1 MVIIMKCIS
10 GISLIIFLTIV
21 LAFSIIG
28 NASAQ
33 PSDGDYIVTE
43 FNSGE
48 LSSVTPGGTVTLITG
63 GLSAPGLVAID
74 SSGNYIVTEYNSG
87 ELSSVTPGGT
97 VTLIA
102 SGLSNPYGVAIDSSG
117 NYIVTEWG
125 SGELSSVTPG
135 GTVTLIT
142 GGLTGPAGVAVY
154 PVIPA
159 PVGGVTSPINKLAI
173 IAPYLALVGL
183 IIAVST
189 VYVIKKRKD

>member
-1 MVIIMKCIS
+1 VAIDSS
-10 GISLIIFLTIV
+10 G
-21 LAFSIIG
+21 
-28 NASAQ
+28 N
-33 PSDGDYIVTE
+33 YIVTE
-43 FNSGE
+43 QSGGGE

-63 GLSAPGLVAID
+63 
-74 SSGNYIVTEYNSG
+74 
-87 ELSSVTPGGT
+87 ELTGPV
-97 VTLIA
+97 
-102 SGLSNPYGVAIDSSG
+102 GVAIDSSG
-117 NYIVTEWG
+117 NYIVTEFL